1 MRLINRLKVSIRIIT
16 IMSTMKAHNLC
27 VYSMMQKR
35 DFLNHDTD
43 KNCQK
48 KVFNIPFCLKKGG
61 SFPILACFEAI
72 FAHSIQ
78 GDAA

>member
-1 MRLINRLKVSIRIIT
+1 MKYPLRIIS

-27 VYSMMQKR
+27 VCSMIQKR
-35 DFLNHDTD
+35 DFLSRDTD